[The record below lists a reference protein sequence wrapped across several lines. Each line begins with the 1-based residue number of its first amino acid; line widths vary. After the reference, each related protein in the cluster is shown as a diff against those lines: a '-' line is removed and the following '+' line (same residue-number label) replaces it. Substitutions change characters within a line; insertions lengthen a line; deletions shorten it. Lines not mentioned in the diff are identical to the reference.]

1 MNTTKKIIS
10 VFVAVLLILC
20 AGCFPVYAEEV
31 SWTCPGC
38 GETNTTNF
46 CTQCG
51 TRKPETI
58 TCPVCGENYPADTTA
73 NYCGNCG
80 TKLQEVANH
89 SFRLEGNGF
98 DTPEEAVTYYLE
110 GIRNLDFKQILGAFA
125 WETQA
130 EHFST
135 DAKIRRLRV
144 YTLGQKPRML
154 GDSDFV
160 RTANLYSLFTAQVD
174 AIYAS
179 LELYILQEAHPNI
192 SSANGSISLEEDA
205 DFEALKNKFN
215 DGRVEKLAEL
225 KNIRFLTPDEL
236 TDNKF
241 SMEQNQQNYIK
252 STAMYG
258 ADETVDLPA
267 VADVGD
273 ELLYC
278 CPTVA
283 RYGEK
288 WYLVSVYSMTN
299 TILGV
304 NMMSQAFGCGK
315 GDVSDLLAY

>member
-1 MNTTKKIIS
+1 MHHLSYI
-10 VFVAVLLILC
+10 
-20 AGCFPVYAEEV
+20 
-31 SWTCPGC
+31 
-38 GETNTTNF
+38 
-46 CTQCG
+46 
-51 TRKPETI
+51 
-58 TCPVCGENYPADTTA
+58 
-73 NYCGNCG
+73 
-80 TKLQEVANH
+80 
-89 SFRLEGNGF
+89 SFRKL
-98 DTPEEAVTYYLE
+98 
-110 GIRNLDFKQILGAFA
+110 
-125 WETQA
+125 
-130 EHFST
+130 
-135 DAKIRRLRV
+135 
-144 YTLGQKPRML
+144 
-154 GDSDFV
+154 
-160 RTANLYSLFTAQVD
+160 
-174 AIYAS
+174 
-179 LELYILQEAHPNI
+179 
-192 SSANGSISLEEDA
+192 SLEEDA

-315 GDVSDLLAY
+315 GDVSELLAY